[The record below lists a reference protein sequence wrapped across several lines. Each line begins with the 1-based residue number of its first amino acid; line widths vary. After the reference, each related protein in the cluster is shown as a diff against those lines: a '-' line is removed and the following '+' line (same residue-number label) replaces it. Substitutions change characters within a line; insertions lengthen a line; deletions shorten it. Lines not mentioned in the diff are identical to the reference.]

1 MHSIAAIKA
10 QEPYATFRDGFAD
23 AFASINDLIANSQIT
38 VDGKNYR
45 VKILFCADYKVSKG
59 L

>member
-10 QEPYATFRDGFAD
+10 QESYEAFRDGFAD
-23 AFASINDLIANSQIT
+23 AFISINQLIANPQIT
-38 VDGKNYR
+38 VDGKDYR
-45 VKILFCADYKVSKG
+45 VKILFCADYKVR